1 MMLKILLTEHAH
13 LEVHLS
19 AAANGLQV
27 QSPFGALS
35 DELRLAMTTGEGLGF
50 CNNAP

>member
-1 MMLKILLTEHAH
+1 MMLMILLTELAR

-19 AAANGLQV
+19 AASDGLHV

-50 CNNAP
+50 CNNVP